1 VEAEASDIKRDFVL
15 FDGATTIGQI
25 RDKIRSLRNLW
36 VYVVAQVGEKFS
48 VFRLDDLIADL
59 RASNPS
65 FDPRILSLPLES
77 RSDLLAQ
84 QAADSLEEANLSPGR
99 VRALFRDAPSGRW
112 VVLHDGKVTGVL
124 AKERRGPGKM
134 DLDWMEPTASSRAT
148 RPPTTR
154 SKPPTTRAMPLPPP
168 PAMPPPSAARPTEA
182 VRTPRGTRSRG
193 TAIPASPRAAEPPPS
208 LTLGVEETAAEAAP
222 APQPRSTGASAPAE
236 PVDEKRFINAEL
248 EGHDAKEPLKVG
260 ERYTIAFDVDV
271 EARATAVGAVSFR
284 GTFAPS
290 ETEIELTV
298 QLSSDDFDVPPEA
311 QKLRVPRRGKSRN
324 KARFEVTPK
333 KNGPGTIQAVFLKNG
348 NFIQLMTVHLSVGVA
363 AAAVT
368 SESLGRPLDAG
379 FGVQPRDVTL
389 ILESDSQGFKAT
401 LASPVFAWASLPI
414 QRSELDQM
422 ISQARE
428 VLLAIV
434 QSDAPGGK
442 VYQTGLTI
450 PEDVNREALKKV
462 AQAGFRL
469 FQRMFFGPAADEQSK
484 RVGKTIREM
493 ARGKKLKFQIVSKD
507 FLLPWG
513 ILYMAD
519 AFDPDHIDPDL
530 FLGLK
535 HVVEHLPLQQGL
547 HVTTTEIDGRPRF
560 QVSLNLNSEIDTV
573 MGIGVIARQR
583 TYWEK
588 VGEGGKTEV
597 TVRDK
602 DDEVKTALANP
613 SLPDQLLYFYC
624 HASSKSLSQ
633 GGPDASALVFSDG
646 KLTLGD
652 LAVFAPTETLLKGS
666 PLIFINACESAEL
679 SPLFYD
685 GFVPYFMAKGARG
698 VIGTECLTPALFAA
712 EWAERF
718 FDEFLKGKPVGEI
731 FLNLRQTFYKEH
743 NNLLGLL
750 YALYCDGDTQLIAA

>member
-1 VEAEASDIKRDFVL
+1 MEAEASDIKRDFVL
-15 FDGATTIGQI
+15 FDGSTTIGEI
-25 RDKIRSLRNLW
+25 RDKIRSVRNLW
-36 VYVVAQVGEKFS
+36 VYVVVRVGGKYS

-59 RASNPS
+59 RASNPA
-65 FDPRILSLPLES
+65 FDPGILSLPLQS
-77 RSDLLAQ
+77 RSHLLAQ
-84 QAADSLEEANLSPGR
+84 QTCETVDEAKLSPGR
-99 VRALFRDAPSGRW
+99 VRSLFRETPSGRW
-112 VVLHDGKVTGVL
+112 VVLLDGKVSGIL
-124 AKERRGPGKM
+124 AQERRGPGST
-134 DLDWMEPTASSRAT
+134 DLEWMEPTAASRPT

-154 SKPPTTRAMPLPPP
+154 AKPPTTRAMPPPS
-168 PAMPPPSAARPTEA
+168 APPPSAERPTE
-182 VRTPRGTRSRG
+182 VLPRSPRPTRARD
-193 TAIPASPRAAEPPPS
+193 TAIEAIPAEPSPS
-208 LTLGVEETAAEAAP
+208 LTLGVEEPTAGEAAP
-222 APQPRSTGASAPAE
+222 PAAARSTDVVAAAE

-248 EGHDAKEPLKVG
+248 EDHDPKQPLTLG

-271 EARATAVGAVSFR
+271 EARPTALGAVGFR

-298 QLSSDDFDVPPEA
+298 QLSSDDFDVPPEP
-311 QKLRVPRRGKSRN
+311 QKLRVPRRGKSKN
-324 KARFEVTPK
+324 KARFEITPK
-333 KNGPGTIQAVFLKNG
+333 KNGPGTVQAVFLKNG

-363 AAAVT
+363 AAVVT

-389 ILESDSQGFKAT
+389 ILESTGDGFKAT

-422 ISQARE
+422 ISQARD

-513 ILYMAD
+513 MLYMAD
-519 AFDPDHIDPDL
+519 AFDPDHVDPDL

-547 HVTTTEIDGRPRF
+547 HVTTAEIDGRPRF
-560 QVSLNLNSEIDTV
+560 KVSLNLNSDIDAV
-573 MGIGVIARQR
+573 MGVGVIARQR
-583 TYWEK
+583 AYWDK
-588 VGEGGKTEV
+588 VGEAGKTEI

-613 SLPDQLLYFYC
+613 SLADQLLYFYC

-652 LAVFAPTETLLKGS
+652 LAVFAPMETLLKGS

-679 SPLFYD
+679 SPVFYD

-718 FDEFLKGKPVGEI
+718 FDQFLTGKPVGEI
-731 FLNLRQTFYKEH
+731 FLDLRQSFYKEN

>member
-15 FDGATTIGQI
+15 IDGSTTIGQI

-36 VYVVAQVGEKFS
+36 VYVVADVGGKFS
-48 VFRLDDLIADL
+48 IFRLDDLIAAL
-59 RASNPS
+59 RASNPR
-65 FDPRILSLPLES
+65 FDPRILSLPLAS
-77 RSDLLAQ
+77 QSDLLAQ
-84 QAADSLEEANLSPGR
+84 QACGTAEEGDLSPGR
-99 VRALFRDAPSGRW
+99 VRSLFREKPSGRW
-112 VVLHDGKVTGVL
+112 VVLRNGKVAGIL
-124 AKERRGPGKM
+124 AQERRGPGET

-154 SKPPTTRAMPLPPP
+154 SKPPTTRAMPPAPA
-168 PAMPPPSAARPTEA
+168 PAMPPPSAAVPAEA
-182 VRTPRGTRSRG
+182 VRPTRGTRSRE
-193 TAIPASPRAAEPPPS
+193 TAIPASPRAAEPAPS
-208 LTLGVEETAAEAAP
+208 LTLGIEETATEAAP
-222 APQPRSTGASAPAE
+222 ATSRSTDASTSPEPA
-236 PVDEKRFINAEL
+236 DEKRFINAEL
-248 EGHDAKEPLKVG
+248 EDHDAKEPLKVG
-260 ERYTIAFDVDV
+260 ERYTMAFDVDV
-271 EARATAVGAVSFR
+271 EARATAVGAVGFR

-298 QLSSDDFDVPPEA
+298 QLSSDDFDVPPEP
-311 QKLRVPRRGKSRN
+311 QKLRVPRRGKSKN

-363 AAAVT
+363 SAPVT

-389 ILESDSQGFKAT
+389 ILESDNQGFKAT

-428 VLLAIV
+428 VLLEVV

-450 PEDVNREALKKV
+450 PEGVNRDALKKV

-547 HVTTTEIDGRPRF
+547 HVTTAEIDGRPRF
-560 QVSLNLNSEIDTV
+560 QVSLNLNSEIDAV

-588 VGEGGKTEV
+588 VGAAGKTEV

-731 FLNLRQTFYKEH
+731 FLNLRQTFFKEH

>member
-1 VEAEASDIKRDFVL
+1 MAAEPSGIKRDFVL
-15 FDGATTIGQI
+15 AEGSTTIGLI
-25 RDKIRSLRNLW
+25 RDRIRSLGNLW
-36 VYVVAQVGEKFS
+36 VYVVAEVGGKFS
-48 VFRLDDLIADL
+48 VFRLDDLIAAL
-59 RASNPS
+59 RASNPK
-65 FDPRILSLPLES
+65 FDPRILSLSLES

-84 QAADSLEEANLSPGR
+84 HTAETVEETNLSPGR
-99 VRALFRDAPSGRW
+99 VRSLFRDNPSGRW
-112 VVLHDGKVTGVL
+112 VVVRNGKVTGVL
-124 AKERRGPGKM
+124 AQERRGPGET
-134 DLDWMEPTASSRAT
+134 DLGWMEPTASRAT

-154 SKPPTTRAMPLPPP
+154 AMPP
-168 PAMPPPSAARPTEA
+168 PAMPPPSAARPTEDA
-182 VRTPRGTRSRG
+182 SGSRRTRGRD
-193 TAIPASPRAAEPPPS
+193 TAIEAVPAPSPRAAEPPPP
-208 LTLGVEETAAEAAP
+208 LTLAVEEEPAAEAAP
-222 APQPRSTGASAPAE
+222 APQPRGADPGPPAE
-236 PVDEKRFINAEL
+236 PVEEKRFINAEL
-248 EGHDAKEPLKVG
+248 EGHDAKIPLEVG

-271 EARATAVGAVSFR
+271 EARATAIGAVGFH

-298 QLSSDDFDVPPEA
+298 QLSSDDFDVPPEP

-363 AAAVT
+363 AADVS

-389 ILESDSQGFKAT
+389 ILESDNQGFKAT

-422 ISQARE
+422 ISQARD
-428 VLLAIV
+428 VLLSVV
-434 QSDAPGGK
+434 QSDAPAGK

-450 PEDVNREALKKV
+450 PESVNRDALKKV

-469 FQRMFFGPAADEQSK
+469 FQRMFFGPAADEQSQ
-484 RVGKTIREM
+484 RLGKTIREM
-493 ARGKKLKFQIVSKD
+493 ARGKKLKIQIVSKD

-547 HVTTTEIDGRPRF
+547 HVTTSEIDGRPRF
-560 QVSLNLNSEIDTV
+560 SVSLNLNADIDQR
-573 MGIGVIARQR
+573 MGIDVIARQR
-583 TYWEK
+583 AYWKK
-588 VGEGGKTEV
+588 VGDGGKTDV
-597 TVRDK
+597 TVRDT
-602 DDEVKTALANP
+602 DDDVKAALANP
-613 SLPDQLLYFYC
+613 ALPDQLLYFYC
-624 HASSKSLSQ
+624 HAISQSLAQ
-633 GGPDASALVFSDG
+633 GGPDASALVFTDG
-646 KLTLGD
+646 RLTLGD
-652 LAVFAPTETLLKGS
+652 LAVFAPMETLLKGS
-666 PLIFINACESAEL
+666 PLVFINACESAEL

-718 FDEFLKGKPVGEI
+718 FDQFLKGKPVGEI
-731 FLNLRQTFYKEH
+731 FLDLRRTFYKEH